1 MSTRRL
7 IASFTVSAAAL
18 AIAATFAVRSFPLE
32 AQGKAPAD
40 NGEPIQLVRGGENLL
55 HGELPEY
62 PGRAIKNKV
71 EVLSVAE
78 VIGEAIHRI
87 HHNESV
93 SELFRNG
100 GPGRAL
106 SE

>member
-62 PGRAIKNKV
+62 PGKAIKNKV
-71 EVLSVAE
+71 EGDVVVEMTLD
-78 VIGEAIHRI
+78 
-87 HHNESV
+87 
-93 SELFRNG
+93 ELLPEQFLADSLG
-100 GPGRAL
+100 A
-106 SE
+106 